1 MPTHGQFRYQVG
13 EPYYYYDVRAEVNH
27 NGEYKEIVLVD
38 ENVELKNKRP
48 FLILIWGRMNSFF
61 NHFIDFESSFF
72 IFMQI

>member
-48 FLILIWGRMNSFF
+48 FLILIWDAFWL
-61 NHFIDFESSFF
+61 DFTTYLVLLFLGLILF
-72 IFMQI
+72 L